1 MTQPTKAKEMHMF
14 EEASPAL
21 VASPSRVILL
31 SSNELFETTLRQH
44 LSGSGQVRMSR
55 SGSLRAGQ
63 NDIDLVLVD
72 LGSFTSDDCLRL
84 LKQLRDIPTALV
96 NAQADQARLLLEQHP
111 WIKGVFYSGTSRSN
125 FTQGI
130 SVMLEGGDWLP
141 RALMEKL
148 LGRYRQLTNA
158 SRAIDDLS
166 LREKQ
171 ILALAGKGLSN
182 SEIAERLHLSS
193 HTIKS
198 HIHNAL
204 GKLGA
209 SNRAQGAS
217 LVLGHVSE
225 MCL

>member
-1 MTQPTKAKEMHMF
+1 MHMF
-14 EEASPAL
+14 DESPAV
-21 VASPSRVILL
+21 VASSRLVLL
-31 SSNELFETTLRQH
+31 SSSELLDGLLHQH
-44 LSGSGQVRMSR
+44 LHGGPQLRLTR
-55 SGSLRAGQ
+55 SSTFRPGV
-63 NDIDLVLVD
+63 NDADLILLDV
-72 LGSFTSDDCLRL
+72 GSFTEADCLRL
-84 LKQLRDIPTALV
+84 LRQLRDTPTALI
-96 NAQADQARLLLEQHP
+96 NAQADQARGLLVQHP
-111 WIKGVFYSGTSRSN
+111 WIKGVFYPNTSRAN
-125 FTQGI
+125 FSRGI

-148 LGRYRQLTNA
+148 LGRYRQLTHA

-166 LREKQ
+166 VREKQ

-182 SEIAERLHLSS
+182 SEIAESLHLST

-217 LVLGHVSE
+217 LVLGYVGE
-225 MCL
+225 AGI

>member
-1 MTQPTKAKEMHMF
+1 MND
-14 EEASPAL
+14 EASPAL
-21 VASPSRVILL
+21 LAPSSRLILL
-31 SSNELFETTLRQH
+31 SHNDLLEATLRQS
-44 LSGSGQVRMSR
+44 LDEVGQVRLSR
-55 SGSLRAGQ
+55 SASVRVGQ
-63 NDIDLVLVD
+63 HDADLVLVD
-72 LGSFTSDDCLRL
+72 LGSYDHDDCSRI
-84 LKQLRDIPTALV
+84 LKQLRDNSIALV
-96 NAQADQARLLLEQHP
+96 NAQADQARRLLELHP
-111 WIKGVFYSGTSRSN
+111 WIKGVFYASTSGSN
-125 FTQGI
+125 FARGI
-130 SVMLEGGDWLP
+130 GVMLGGGDWLP

-148 LGRYRQLTNA
+148 LSRYRQLTNA

-217 LVLGHVSE
+217 LVFGHVSE
-225 MCL
+225 AGL

>member
-1 MTQPTKAKEMHMF
+1 MID
-14 EEASPAL
+14 EARSAL
-21 VASPSRVILL
+21 VASSARLVLL
-31 SSNELFETTLRQH
+31 SNSELLANAFHQYLHDCPQLR
-44 LSGSGQVRMSR
+44 LSR
-55 SGSLRAGQ
+55 SGTLRPGAT
-63 NDIDLVLVD
+63 DADLTLLDV
-72 LGSFTSDDCLRL
+72 GSFPDDDCLRL
-84 LKQLRDIPTALV
+84 LRQLRDTPTTLV
-96 NAQADQARLLLEQHP
+96 NAQPEQARRLLELNP
-111 WIKGVFYSGTSRSN
+111 WIKGVFYPNTSRSN
-125 FTQGI
+125 FSQGV
-130 SVMLEGGDWLP
+130 SVMLDGGDWLP

-158 SRAIDDLS
+158 SRVIDDLS
-166 LREKQ
+166 VREKQ

-182 SEIAERLHLSS
+182 SEIAEHLHLST

-225 MCL
+225 TSI

>member
-1 MTQPTKAKEMHMF
+1 MF

-21 VASPSRVILL
+21 VASPSSVILL

-63 NDIDLVLVD
+63 NDLDLVLVD

>member
-1 MTQPTKAKEMHMF
+1 MTLPTTAKEMHMF

-44 LSGSGQVRMSR
+44 LSGAGQVRMNR